1 MMRVPLTIPELAER
15 LAREFDE
22 IELLDI
28 LDINIYEIVERFADK
43 IELKYDELLAE
54 VEQDIEED
62 SIGD

>member
-54 VEQDIEED
+54 VEQDQDVEEN
-62 SIGD
+62 

>member
-1 MMRVPLTIPELAER
+1 MMRVQLTIPELAER

-54 VEQDIEED
+54 VEQDIEEN